1 MTEEKMNE
9 KIKNMD
15 ATIYQ
20 LQIEVDKKD
29 ELIKGLREEHLKQT
43 MNLKRT
49 IEELTN
55 ENRALNAV
63 RRELEET
70 VKRLNQTNSNVLE
83 SNKALIGG
91 VVMIISMLGRG
102 MNNHE
107 GD

>member
-1 MTEEKMNE
+1 M
-9 KIKNMD
+9 NMD
-15 ATIYQ
+15 IMKS
-20 LQIEVDKKD
+20 IEAENYDLKAELEKKD

>member
-1 MTEEKMNE
+1 M
-9 KIKNMD
+9 NMD
-15 ATIYQ
+15 
-20 LQIEVDKKD
+20 IEKSIEAENYDLKAKLEKKD

-43 MNLKRT
+43 LNLKRT

-55 ENRALNAV
+55 ENHALNAV

-91 VVMIISMLGRG
+91 VVMIISMLVRG

>member
-1 MTEEKMNE
+1 MNNDVE
-9 KIKNMD
+9 RAVEAENYDLK
-15 ATIYQ
+15 AE
-20 LQIEVDKKD
+20 LEKKD
-29 ELIKGLREEHLKQT
+29 ELIKGLREEHLKQIL
-43 MNLKRT
+43 NLKRT